1 MQYTEDFFKKIIGV
15 GTLGY
20 SLQKIINV
28 LDIEAADVE
37 QFTNDFYDGDSAIAK
52 AYQKG
57 VDKAD
62 YAIDIKLFEMAK
74 AGDLIALQQYEQRKR
89 IQQLKKKEDKEDREF
104 EKKYGKK
111 VQKPAPSSPKL
122 LNR

>member
-1 MQYTEDFFKKIIGV
+1 MMQYTEDFIKRIIGV

-28 LDIEAADVE
+28 LDVKPTHVE
-37 QFTNDFYDGDSAIAK
+37 QFTNDFYDPDSAIAK

-57 VDKAD
+57 IDQAD

-74 AGDLIALQQYEQRKR
+74 AGDLDALREYEQRKR
-89 IQQLKKKEDKEDREF
+89 NEQMKQKEAGDDRDF
-104 EKKYGKK
+104 QKKYMKK
-111 VQKPAPSSPKL
+111 
-122 LNR
+122 